1 MTKLRIAA
9 VSVLVAIQPAPAA
22 AGGGAPRATS
32 TAAITQAP
40 TFSTRVVSV
49 PIDALVTDDD
59 GHPIAGLGLDDFELL
74 DDGARQPIELVS
86 VGKLP
91 VNVVLA
97 LDASSSVIGDR
108 LLRLR
113 EAAEA
118 VVADLK
124 PGDEA
129 ALVSFSHYI
138 RRGTPLTTD
147 VASAGEALARLAPG
161 GETSL
166 ADGAYAALLTG
177 RAEARTVVIV
187 FSDGIDTRSW
197 LTPEAVVD
205 AARRSNAVVY
215 AVTAGSGRGSPFLRD
230 LTRTTGG
237 AMQAVESDRD
247 IRGAFV
253 RILEE
258 FRARYLLGFTPG
270 SAARPGWHTLQ
281 VRVKGRRASVRARE
295 GYIAG
300 P

>member
-1 MTKLRIAA
+1 MTKLACAA
-9 VSVLVAIQPAPAA
+9 AIGLLAFHAGPAGAPGGAAPA
-22 AGGGAPRATS
+22 
-32 TAAITQAP
+32 QAP

-49 PIDALVTDDD
+49 PVDALVTDDD
-59 GHPIAGLGLDDFELL
+59 GHPIPGLGVRDFELL
-74 DDGARQPIELVS
+74 DDGVRQPIDLVS

-97 LDASSSVIGDR
+97 LDASSSVVGGR

-118 VVADLK
+118 VVGDLK
-124 PGDEA
+124 AGDEA
-129 ALVSFSHYI
+129 ALVSFSHQI

-147 VASAGEALARLAPG
+147 VASVGEALARLDPG

-177 RAEARTVVIV
+177 RSEAARTVVIV

-197 LTPEAVVD
+197 LTPEAVIE

-215 AVTAGSGRGSPFLRD
+215 AVTAGMGRGSPFLRD

-237 AMQAVESDRD
+237 AMQTVESDRD
-247 IRGAFV
+247 IRAAFV

-258 FRARYLLGFTPG
+258 FRARYLLGFTPAAG
-270 SAARPGWHTLQ
+270 ARPGWHALQ
-281 VRVKGRRASVRARE
+281 VRVKGRRAAVRARE